1 MKSLLEAFGIILLIL
16 LWLWPLIALAAGA
29 FWYIATGTWI
39 LPTDGLRFVVG
50 IIWVITP
57 LVFML

>member
-16 LWLWPLIALAAGA
+16 LWLWPLIALAAGV

-39 LPTDGLRFVVG
+39 LSTDGLRFVTG

-57 LVFML
+57 LVFIL